1 MNRFVRR
8 FCIFR
13 WRGRRCLDFTRR
25 ERVSGVGTGFAWV
38 TRRIVI
44 ASEARQSSPSV
55 VLDCFASLAM
65 TGFSDHLKVKSHD
78 KATLHPP
85 LRPPGRPTLG
95 PAV

>member
-13 WRGRRCLDFTRR
+13 WRGRRCLDFARH

-38 TRRIVI
+38 T
-44 ASEARQSSPSV
+44 
-55 VLDCFASLAM
+55 
-65 TGFSDHLKVKSHD
+65 GFSEHM
-78 KATLHPP
+78 KANANETPHPLP
-85 LRPPGRPTLG
+85 HPICRPTLG